1 MKWQTTKR
9 LLWSA
14 AGGAMV
20 WWIVLSVVWGW
31 MTPGSAE
38 KQAGER
44 AEAAVLHALA
54 PICVAR
60 FQQDGDREPKLEA
73 LKHANSWMRGSFV
86 TDQGWATMPGA
97 DKPGAGVAVECAIQ
111 ILATSSS

>member
-1 MKWQTTKR
+1 MIR
-9 LLWSA
+9 SA
-14 AGGAMV
+14 LRTVSRG
-20 WWIVLSVVWGW
+20 
-31 MTPGSAE
+31 T
-38 KQAGER
+38 
-44 AEAAVLHALA
+44 
-54 PICVAR
+54 C
-60 FQQDGDREPKLEA
+60 QQDGDWEHKLEA

>member
-1 MKWQTTKR
+1 MKWQTMKR

-14 AGGAMV
+14 AGGAV
-20 WWIVLSVVWGW
+20 AWWIVLSVVLGW
-31 MTPGSAE
+31 MPPWSAE

-60 FQQDGDREPKLEA
+60 FQQDGDREHKLEA
-73 LKHANSWMRGSFV
+73 LQHANSWMRGGMCDPDSRHQQLV
-86 TDQGWATMPGA
+86 TPEQAA
-97 DKPGAGVAVECAIQ
+97 AQ
-111 ILATSSS
+111 

>member
-1 MKWQTTKR
+1 MTWQTMKR

-14 AGGAMV
+14 AGGAV
-20 WWIVLSVVWGW
+20 TWWIVLSVVLGW
-31 MTPGSAE
+31 MPPWSAA
-38 KQAGER
+38 KQAGEQ

-60 FQQDGDREPKLEA
+60 FEQDGDRAHKLEA
-73 LKHANSWMRGSFV
+73 LKHASSWMRGSFV
-86 TDQGWATMPGA
+86 MEQGWATMPGA
-97 DKPGAGVAVECAIQ
+97 AKPGAGVAAECAIR

>member
-1 MKWQTTKR
+1 MKWQTMKR
-9 LLWSA
+9 LLWCA

-44 AEAAVLHALA
+44 VEAAVLDVLA

-60 FQQDGDREPKLEA
+60 FQQDGDREHKFEA

-86 TDQGWATMPGA
+86 TDQGWATMPGT
-97 DKPGAGVAVECAIQ
+97 DKPGAGVAVECAIR